1 MKLLLLCALILA
13 GVGCGC
19 RKPPVDVDA
28 LNRAEQARLQAQA
41 DKERE
46 AQKP

>member
-1 MKLLLLCALILA
+1 MKLLILYVLCALVFA
-13 GVGCGC
+13 GCP
-19 RKPPVDVDA
+19 KPAPDVDA
-28 LNRAEQARLQAQA
+28 LNAAEQARLQAQA